1 MHPIAKLYSMS
12 LLASQSVTHAQLL
25 HCVTDCCVYIYNT
38 VQAYL
43 KWLQETPEG
52 KRMGG
57 AVLALN
63 LKLKAAAASG
73 GTTAGGA
80 SPTAT
85 SSAGGTSAAD
95 AGSSN
100 RKASTQGDGS
110 SASDSGNGSTAL
122 PGDIDPPDLDAM
134 GPMAT
139 VWSEVDTQQ
148 FIDITEE
155 SIVPVVSLDTEPA
168 GRC

>member
-1 MHPIAKLYSMS
+1 M
-12 LLASQSVTHAQLL
+12 
-25 HCVTDCCVYIYNT
+25 
-38 VQAYL
+38 QAYL

-73 GTTAGGA
+73 GSTAGGA
-80 SPTAT
+80 SPTAAT
-85 SSAGGTSAAD
+85 STGGTSAAD
-95 AGSSN
+95 TSSN

-110 SASDSGNGSTAL
+110 SANDSNGTGGAL

-168 GRC
+168 GRSYYQYHYCLQYRSKL

>member
-1 MHPIAKLYSMS
+1 
-12 LLASQSVTHAQLL
+12 
-25 HCVTDCCVYIYNT
+25 
-38 VQAYL
+38 
-43 KWLQETPEG
+43 
-52 KRMGG
+52 MGG

-63 LKLKAAAASG
+63 LKLKAAAAA
-73 GTTAGGA
+73 GTAGA
-80 SPTAT
+80 SPTAA
-85 SSAGGTSAAD
+85 SSAGGTFAAVD
-95 AGSSN
+95 TTSSSSN
-100 RKASTQGDGS
+100 RKTSTQADGS
-110 SASDSGNGSTAL
+110 SSANVDSSGGTSTVL

-168 GRC
+168 GSC

>member
-1 MHPIAKLYSMS
+1 M
-12 LLASQSVTHAQLL
+12 
-25 HCVTDCCVYIYNT
+25 
-38 VQAYL
+38 QAYL

-73 GTTAGGA
+73 GSTAGGA
-80 SPTAT
+80 SPTAA
-85 SSAGGTSAAD
+85 SSTGGTSAAD
-95 AGSSN
+95 ASSN

-110 SASDSGNGSTAL
+110 SANDNNGASSVL

-168 GRC
+168 GTCYHTFSNYRIVYSFSLIRM